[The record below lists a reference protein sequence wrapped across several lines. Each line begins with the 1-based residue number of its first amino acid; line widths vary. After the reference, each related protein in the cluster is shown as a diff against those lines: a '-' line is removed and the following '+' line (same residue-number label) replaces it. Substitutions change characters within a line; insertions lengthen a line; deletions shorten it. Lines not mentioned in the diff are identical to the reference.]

1 MDLLLK
7 NLHLVGPLGSLAE
20 HAKSLRRHFPDP
32 TMEIID
38 SMKHT
43 TYFTVKL
50 QGLIPPID
58 DDIINKLLRI
68 WFRVNESFPPQKIL
82 ICLH

>member
-1 MDLLLK
+1 MIFLVQFGINKHLLIFSRST
-7 NLHLVGPLGSLAE
+7 NSTGSAGLV
-20 HAKSLRRHFPDP
+20 
-32 TMEIID
+32 
-38 SMKHT
+38 KHT